1 MNIYKNFISKKNSD
15 TIHKVFL
22 SNIFPWYYIPK
33 QCEEGKKDTPFLSH
47 NFFKDEQVSSSAMH
61 LIESIIKK
69 LKIKKLLNVRA
80 NLCLKGNLKCS
91 WHTDKFTADLKH
103 TTAIYYVNN
112 NNGYT
117 EFKNKKI
124 KCEKNKIVIFDANK
138 KHRAVGQTDTET
150 RMVINFNYE
159 SY

>member
-1 MNIYKNFISKKNSD
+1 MNIYKNFISKKDSNL
-15 TIHKVFL
+15 INKYFL
-22 SNIFPWYYIPK
+22 SNSFPWYYIPN
-33 QCEEGKKDTPFLSH
+33 QCDYNKEDTPFLSH
-47 NFFKDEQVSSSAMH
+47 NFFKDEQVSSSGMF

-80 NLCLKGNLKCS
+80 NLCLKGDTKCS
-91 WHTDKFTADLKH
+91 WHVDKFTDNLKH
-103 TTAIYYVNN
+103 KTAIYYVNT

-124 KCEKNKIVIFDANK
+124 KCEQNKIIIFNADK
-138 KHRAVGQTDTET
+138 KHRSVGQTDTNT

-159 SY
+159 YI